1 MSLYVVSTPIGNLE
15 DITVRAV
22 RVLKEVDLILC
33 EDTRTSRVLL
43 NHYEIKTS
51 TTSFHSYSTDAKA
64 DALIRELL
72 AGKNFAMISDA
83 GTPGIS
89 DPAFVLINAAVKAG
103 ITVIP
108 LPGASA
114 VLAALAGSGLPMDK
128 FLYLGF
134 VPAKKGR
141 VTLFESLRDEDR
153 TVVLYESPHRIMKTL
168 SQMLDALG
176 PDRIIV
182 IARELTKMHE
192 TFHRGTV
199 SQIST
204 DFSKTPPKGEMV
216 VLVAPKNFDGFK

>member
-15 DITVRAV
+15 DITFRAV

-33 EDTRTSRVLL
+33 EDTRTSRVFLDK
-43 NHYEIKTS
+43 YEIKTPTS
-51 TTSFHSYSTDAKA
+51 SFHSYTSAAKA
-64 DALIRELL
+64 AALIRELES
-72 AGKNFAMISDA
+72 GKNFAMISDA

-103 ITVIP
+103 IEVIP

-114 VLAALAGSGLPMDK
+114 LLAALAGSGLPMDK

-141 VTLFESLRDEDR
+141 VTLFESLRDEER
-153 TVVLYESPHRIMKTL
+153 TVVLYESPHRILKTL

-176 PDRIIV
+176 PDRVIV
-182 IARELTKMHE
+182 VARELTKIHE
-192 TFHRGTV
+192 TFHRGTL
-199 SQIST
+199 SQISANFT
-204 DFSKTPPKGEMV
+204 KTPPKGEMV
-216 VLVAPKNFDGFK
+216 VLVAPKNFEF